1 MPRAHSLEP
10 RRSHLAPLPACVPYS
25 YTCPR
30 SAQDLLAAARGAS
43 VSVPFRARLVQKGA
57 IKMLDLLETST
68 LVPGPDGGWLYAA
81 GDVSYEA
88 TPIVEGDAAELDRST
103 DQEQ

>member
-1 MPRAHSLEP
+1 M
-10 RRSHLAPLPACVPYS
+10 APCLPACVPYS

-68 LVPGPDGGWLYAA
+68 ARTVQVGTMAHWQCWPAYGSSRPRACLRTVALWAL
-81 GDVSYEA
+81 
-88 TPIVEGDAAELDRST
+88 
-103 DQEQ
+103 

>member
-1 MPRAHSLEP
+1 M
-10 RRSHLAPLPACVPYS
+10 APLPACVPYS